1 MRTESGGRAN
11 LLLLIEDKS
20 EENEQSRCIL
30 RGRGMC
36 ICPMSPSK
44 AERNEVKT
52 AERRDGNVLVLSSNT
67 KKNVKITTKTVLT
80 ETRDGEKKRKK
91 NAWCDGRYRTRNFT
105 SANDT
110 FQRRA

>member
-1 MRTESGGRAN
+1 
-11 LLLLIEDKS
+11 
-20 EENEQSRCIL
+20 
-30 RGRGMC
+30 MC

-44 AERNEVKT
+44 AERNEVKA
-52 AERRDGNVLVLSSNT
+52 AEKRDGNVVELSSNT
-67 KKNVKITTKTVLT
+67 EKNAKITTKTVLT

-91 NAWCDGRYRTRNFT
+91 NALVRWSLPHAEFS